1 MRIFFARAFH
11 RFIAQVFALL
21 VFAIYTLVY
30 LGVVAHVLGP
40 SNGSVA
46 HSASIQRSQNVSQQE
61 RLELPVVGVMIMNGE
76 HLLVELLRSIDYPVG
91 TLVIFHNTDKDDRHT
106 SKVVQS
112 TIEDIQL
119 RNIELGHSNIRHVI
133 ALYHAENLGFS
144 AGVNKILRST
154 PWAPF
159 WLLVSNDITFHP
171 GMLHEIAREMS
182 SELHSNE
189 RNRLCFWGL
198 VGDPVSPYASF
209 ILTDQS
215 VSTVGYFDENFWPAY
230 AEDCDYTARLVR
242 ANCRIVFEPEVNRF
256 AAHKTSSSLKNAG
269 KHSSYVSR
277 VTKPGPTF
285 NNFDYLQ
292 VKWGTNV
299 CNLRLSRAPYMRE
312 GGFQNPFDD
321 PTRNV
326 STWKLNLT
334 RRETLGGPNDCI
346 VCEAS

>member
-1 MRIFFARAFH
+1 MFVFLMYLSVA
-11 RFIAQVFALL
+11 AQVLR
-21 VFAIYTLVY
+21 
-30 LGVVAHVLGP
+30 P
-40 SNGSVA
+40 NGSTA
-46 HSASIQRSQNVSQQE
+46 CSEHTRIQRSQNVSQQE

-76 HLLVELLRSIDYPVG
+76 HLLVELLRSIDYPVA

-112 TIEDIQL
+112 TIEDVQL
-119 RNIELGHSNIRHVI
+119 LNIELGHSNIKRVT
-133 ALYHAENLGFS
+133 ALYHPENLGFS

-171 GMLHEIAREMS
+171 GMLHEIAWKMS
-182 SELHSNE
+182 LESHKNE
-189 RNRLCFWGL
+189 RDQMCLWGF
-198 VGDPVSPYASF
+198 VGDPVSPYAGF
-209 ILTDQS
+209 ILTGKS
-215 VSTVGYFDENFWPAY
+215 VKTVGYFDENFWPAY

-242 ANCRIVFEPEVNRF
+242 ARCEIVFESDVNRI

-269 KHSSYVSR
+269 ERSTYVAR

-292 VKWGTNV
+292 AKWGTNV

-321 PTRNV
+321 STRNV